1 MIQREAEQ
9 LTEQLT
15 AAEKLVLIVDDND
28 RNSKLARDVLES
40 AGLRTLTAAT
50 AAEGIA
56 LALEHQPDV
65 VLMDVRLPDLDG
77 AEAARRLKENELTA
91 RIPVVALSALEPGPW
106 LGRLASTAR
115 SRSRSTCRSSLSRS
129 VATAPVAE
137 RDASPHEI
145 GVEAP

>member
-106 LGRLASTAR
+106 LG
-115 SRSRSTCRSSLSRS
+115 
-129 VATAPVAE
+129 
-137 RDASPHEI
+137 
-145 GVEAP
+145 EACFDGSIEKPIDVQKFPQQVRRHCTRG